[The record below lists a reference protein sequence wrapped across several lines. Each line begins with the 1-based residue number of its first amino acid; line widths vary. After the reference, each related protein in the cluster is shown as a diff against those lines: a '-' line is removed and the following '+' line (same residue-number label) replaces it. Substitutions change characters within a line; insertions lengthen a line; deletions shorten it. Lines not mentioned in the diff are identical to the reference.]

1 MLIPMPSLMPRT
13 SPTKE
18 KADMGN
24 TTKKTTK
31 YVAKVPDEQGFIHY
45 SEDEHRTWQ
54 YLISRQRPIAAKY
67 ACAEYLEALERMHFP
82 DDSIPQCRE
91 VSEVLLQTT
100 GWQVEPVPALIPFG
114 RFFQL
119 LSEKKFPAASFIR
132 SGDDLDYLQEPDIF
146 HEVFGHTPLLTDPR
160 FAEFTHQYGLAGLRT
175 PKENWSMLA
184 RLYWFTVE
192 FGLINTESGLKTYGS
207 GIVSSIGET
216 PYAIESDI
224 PIRKPFDPVDVLR
237 TPYRIDIFQTVYFV
251 IDSFDDLYQLAQR
264 DLVALIK
271 EARRLGM
278 HEPTF
283 PIDEH
288 APKWS

>member
-1 MLIPMPSLMPRT
+1 MLIPML
-13 SPTKE
+13 SPTQE
-18 KADMGN
+18 GADMG
-24 TTKKTTK
+24 KGTK
-31 YVAKVPDEQGFIHY
+31 YVAKVPDEHGCIHY
-45 SEDEHRTWQ
+45 SEDEHRIWQ
-54 YLISRQRPIAAKY
+54 HLISRQRPIAAKY
-67 ACAEYLEALERMHFP
+67 ACAEYLEALERMQFP
-82 DDSIPQCRE
+82 DDRIPQCRE

-132 SGDDLDYLQEPDIF
+132 SWDDLDYLQEPDIF

-175 PKENWSMLA
+175 PKEHWSMLA

-192 FGLINTESGLKTYGS
+192 FGLLNTGKGLKTYGS

-216 PYAIESDI
+216 PYAIESNI
-224 PIRKPFDPVDVLR
+224 PVRKPFDPVDALR

-251 IDSFDDLYQLAQR
+251 ISSFDDLYQLAQR
-264 DLVALIK
+264 DLVALIN

-283 PIDEH
+283 LIDEN